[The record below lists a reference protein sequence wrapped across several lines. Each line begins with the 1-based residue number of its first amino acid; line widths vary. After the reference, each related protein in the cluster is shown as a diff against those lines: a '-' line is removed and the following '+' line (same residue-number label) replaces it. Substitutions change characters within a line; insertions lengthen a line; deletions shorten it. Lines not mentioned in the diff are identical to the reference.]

1 MAYCSASVATWGNPI
16 VYQIQTM
23 TNTPSDLGTCQLIV
37 MQGSEYTAA
46 LQLAALTGGGSGG
59 TGGTGTGTIAPQE
72 PFDYQL
78 AGQFWAFGFT
88 VLISLYLI
96 SHVIGLVLKMVRDN

>member
-1 MAYCSASVATWGNPI
+1 
-16 VYQIQTM
+16 M
-23 TNTPSDLGTCQLIV
+23 TNTPSDLGTCQIIV

-46 LQLAALTGGGSGG
+46 LQLAALSGGG
-59 TGGTGTGTIAPQE
+59 TGGTGTGTTAPQE

-88 VLISLYLI
+88 VLISLYLL
-96 SHVIGLVLKMVRDN
+96 SHVIGLILKFVRNN